1 VSDDAQWTT
10 RGPLRHPRPGPAQ
23 LAVRLA
29 REAALMI
36 RTAGRP
42 RRVHR
47 LKSSAFD
54 VLTATDLAV
63 ERRIRR
69 RLSAAHPD
77 WAIIGEEGG
86 GLEDLDLARPTWF
99 VDPVDGTTNYLH
111 GLPLVACNIAL
122 WNNHDLACSATAD
135 VYRFRTYRAER
146 GRGAWLG
153 RRRLSVS
160 DTRQLTTAVLSTG
173 FPPYRAEDEDNNL
186 AEFSDLVRRVRDIR
200 RIGAAGL
207 DMAWVAAG
215 MLDGYWEQGDGPWDW
230 AAGALLVRE
239 AGGRV
244 TTYDGKDWRPG
255 DPTLVASNGKLHDVL
270 MERIQQARTSLPSVR
285 SRFSMPLPPD
295 GVG

>member
-1 VSDDAQWTT
+1 MADTIDEDHGDHHA
-10 RGPLRHPRPGPAQ
+10 GRHVRSGPAH

-63 ERRIRR
+63 ERRVRR
-69 RLSAAHPD
+69 RLAAAHPD
-77 WAIIGEEGG
+77 WPIVGEEGG
-86 GLEDLDLARPTWF
+86 GVEHLDLNRTTWF
-99 VDPVDGTTNYLH
+99 VDPVDGTTNFVH

-122 WNNHDLACSATAD
+122 WSQQDLSCAATAD
-135 VYRFRTYRAER
+135 VFRLRTYRVER
-146 GRGAWLG
+146 GRGAWVG
-153 RRRLSVS
+153 RRRLAVS
-160 DTRQLTTAVLSTG
+160 DTRSLTRAVLSTG
-173 FPPYRAEDEDNNL
+173 FPPYRAEDDDNNL
-186 AEFSDLVRRVRDIR
+186 AEFATLIRQVRDVR

-207 DMAWVAAG
+207 DLAWVAAG

-244 TTYDGKDWRPG
+244 TTYDGAEWKPG
-255 DPTLVASNGKLHDVL
+255 EPTLVASNGHLHDL
-270 MERIQQARTSLPSVR
+270 MLDRIQRARAGRAPVR
-285 SRFSMPLPPD
+285 SRFTTS
-295 GVG
+295 G